1 MSTNAARMWSG
12 TTYLSLL
19 LVPASGL
26 QISSIL
32 APFYEPYT
40 EKPIQLSNES
50 SSSEHEFLKRD
61 GNCPANFNSCST
73 FRDSAGGACCT
84 AGSFCTTDSLLPDGS
99 ELYGLARYCNRQASR
114 RGVLGGGTVA
124 AGTTTTTTTGG
135 TTGTSTN
142 PAATITGTVS
152 YVANDFF
159 PFPYIPVSYVN
170 SAACNSAYNDCQ
182 TNYAAC
188 TFALGGGG
196 SGNAGFGVTIVAPN
210 GGVTATPTIQNLGLA
225 SATSLCSSLSS
236 VGCYNIVSTNCAQF
250 GTGTEISFVTGTT
263 DNGAARPTA
272 AVKGCYAAAGVMAG
286 VGLGIAG
293 QLV

>member
-1 MSTNAARMWSG
+1 MWSG

-84 AGSFCTTDSLLPDGS
+84 AGSFCTTDRSDNIACCPTGASCTGSLDIAT
-99 ELYGLARYCNRQASR
+99 ARPAGG
-114 RGVLGGGTVA
+114 GVLGGGTVA